1 MPSKKTGRPADV
13 FAPLRR
19 VLDSEAALLADVLT
33 GAVLDEEGV
42 SSPGVDEALLECA
55 LRLRDHALGRGSLEA
70 GITHQLLAG
79 LHEDEGRPSRA
90 ARHYRVALAI
100 YGKLP
105 AAKEQLATAR
115 EAYRRLLVKMGRTA
129 EARALARRKR
139 EP

>member
-1 MPSKKTGRPADV
+1 VPVKKTADV

-19 VLDSEAALLADVLT
+19 VLSTEAALLADVLT

-55 LRLRDHALGRGSLEA
+55 LRLRETCLGRRSLEA

-79 LHEDEGRPSRA
+79 LHEDEGRKARA
-90 ARHYRVALAI
+90 AKHYRDALRI
-100 YGKLP
+100 YEKLP
-105 AAKEQLATAR
+105 AAEAQLATAR
-115 EAYRRLLVKMGRTA
+115 DAYGRLLVKMGRKA

-139 EP
+139 KS